1 MSKTLTTNPKKTPM
15 TNFKRYKRNL
25 TLEKFAD
32 LILFDCDV
40 CPAHPCMDEV
50 PDDPDV
56 CTEMVIK
63 WGNKE
68 IVK

>member
-1 MSKTLTTNPKKTPM
+1 MKTPMTNSKKTPM
-15 TNFKRYKRNL
+15 TNFKKYKRSL
-25 TLEKFAD
+25 DLEKFAD

-56 CTEMVIK
+56 CTQKVIE
-63 WGNKE
+63 WGEKE
-68 IVK
+68 VSK